1 MGLMQAGW
9 RLSIEQRHAVAA
21 RTGQT
26 VFVGGAGDFDKDGRI
41 RHPGDL
47 RAQIDG
53 TISNLQA
60 ALALEG
66 ATVADGVR
74 FKVYYTPANGMD
86 EWAVRAAIQNHG
98 AFASLDPLPALSMMP
113 VPLQPFEGQAVQ
125 IQAIAIVGW
134 RHGPRAHAISRAVP
148 ASAAKQFDRPIY
160 TVGLRADEFFT
171 APLRCAIDE
180 NGKLLHK
187 GDGVAQSHAIMS
199 DIETTLMHLGAGM
212 QDAIKMEG
220 YYFGTTHKDW
230 APLGAARAS
239 HFREPGPVATVV
251 PCHVLDPDGAATK
264 IEVMGFR
271 GDNGVH
277 NKYIPREDR
286 WPDTVWDWSLPLPYR
301 QGLRLRNQIWTGG
314 QVPYDRGTTA
324 DPTIYPTDMLK
335 QTRFTMGLCNDI
347 VEAFDRSTR
356 DYRLLVCYF
365 TSKGTEKETRT
376 FVDQIA
382 AEVDGRLPPMTIVP
396 QPHMHTDDCLVE
408 IWGIA
413 QG

>member
-1 MGLMQAGW
+1 MSFMKAGW
-9 RLSIEQRHAVAA
+9 RLAIEQNHAIAGRA
-21 RTGQT
+21 GQT
-26 VFVGGAGDFDKDGRI
+26 VFVGGAGDFDGNGRI
-41 RHPGDL
+41 RHAGDL

-53 TISNLQA
+53 TIANLGG

-66 ATVADGVR
+66 ATLADAVR
-74 FKVYYTPANGMD
+74 LKVFYTPASGMD

-98 AFASLDPLPALSMMP
+98 AIASLDPLPALSLMP

-134 RHGPRAHAISRAVP
+134 RNAARAHAVTRAVP
-148 ASAAKQFDRPIY
+148 KSVAGQFQRPIY
-160 TVGLRADEFFT
+160 TAGLRAGEFFT
-171 APLRCAIDE
+171 APLRCATDE
-180 NGKLLHK
+180 NGKLLHA
-187 GDGVAQSHAIMS
+187 GDAVAQSHAIMN
-199 DIETTLMHLGAGM
+199 DLNTTLLHLGSSL

-251 PCHVLDPDGAATK
+251 PCHVLDPEGAGTK

-277 NKYIPREDR
+277 NKYIPREDC

-324 DPTIYPTDMLK
+324 DPAVFPDDMLQ
-335 QTRFTMGLCNDI
+335 QTRFVMGLCNDI
-347 VEAFDRSTR
+347 VEGFGRSTR

-365 TSKGTEKETRT
+365 TSKGTEKETRA
-376 FVDQIA
+376 FIDAVADRL
-382 AEVDGRLPPMTIVP
+382 DGRLPPMTIVP
-396 QPHMHTDDCLVE
+396 QPHMHTDDCQVE

-413 QG
+413 EG